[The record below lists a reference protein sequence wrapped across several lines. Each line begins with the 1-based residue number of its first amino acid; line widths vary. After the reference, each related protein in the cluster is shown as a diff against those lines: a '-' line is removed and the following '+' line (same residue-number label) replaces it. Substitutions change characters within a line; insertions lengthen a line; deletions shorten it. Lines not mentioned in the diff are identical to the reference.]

1 MKKAH
6 RQTGFYSPRTD
17 SGVTGD
23 AMPNKR
29 MYLVNED
36 TIEGVED
43 IGEAQNENLGN
54 DMAPKTA
61 GTGSMG
67 LRRDPGDNITFKK
80 NPFVYARELDSDTS
94 DPIYGIDMSTFHALT
109 KKGDNMNLMEF
120 EKSATQK
127 RVFTADLFHRHQTIC
142 DNRRN
147 NFVIAKF

>member
-1 MKKAH
+1 MKKAT
-6 RQTGFYSPRTD
+6 RQTSFYSPRTD
-17 SGVTGD
+17 AGVTGD
-23 AMPNKR
+23 AMPNRR

-43 IGEAQNENLGN
+43 IGESQNENLGN

-61 GTGSMG
+61 GTGAAG
-67 LRRDPGDNITFKK
+67 LRRDAGDNITFKK

-94 DPIYGIDMSTFHALT
+94 DPVYGIDMSTFHALT
-109 KKGDNMNLMEF
+109 KRGDNMNLGEY

-147 NFVIAKF
+147 NFVISK